1 MIDVKE
7 AVLIAK
13 QKASE
18 VLSQSN
24 TVLEEIERDAYKG
37 HEVWSI
43 TLSYPRDPSQVSGFA
58 RLTADPLQYKRFL
71 VDGETGELH
80 AIRVREFAG
89 Q

>member
-13 QKASE
+13 QNAADT
-18 VLSQSN
+18 LNQPN
-24 TVLEEIERDAYKG
+24 TTLEEIERDDYKG
-37 HEVWSI
+37 RDIWSI
-43 TLSYPRDPSQVSGFA
+43 TLSYPRDPSQIPGFA
-58 RLTADPLQYKRFL
+58 RLTADPLQYKQFL
-71 VDGETGELH
+71 VDVETGELH